1 MHWVP
6 VIRYYGLSGNQSIF
20 RGCILRFC
28 NFRLRLY
35 KKVTAFGFTF
45 VGGDLKQMQQT
56 VSGLLRNDRNL
67 YNLVMQS
74 PVGMAIFKGRNFIV
88 ELINDQALQHW
99 SKKRSDVIDHPV
111 LEVVTEMNAAGY
123 EVLLNN
129 ILNTGEPAVLHEQS
143 YTIKS
148 NGKPVT
154 GYYDIS
160 LQALRDFQGN
170 TIGILASAVDI
181 TQRVLYNRMLQE
193 SEKKYRE
200 LFNSINQG
208 FCIIRM
214 LFDEND
220 KPYDYIFEEINSSFG
235 SRTGL
240 TDVLGKR
247 VREIIPGN
255 EEYWYE
261 FYGKVA
267 REKKEM
273 SFNAGTEALG
283 RWYDVFAFP
292 TGPENE
298 NLVAVLFTDITEHKK
313 ALDAQTVFAE
323 ELKKEVKER
332 TLELKRSNE
341 ELKQFAH
348 VASHDLRDP
357 LRKITMYSKLLA
369 DENINGDCSEIYI
382 KRIQKASERMTNVI
396 DGILRYSTVDHMEDD
411 RLTIVNLNEVIGD
424 ILFDL
429 EETIILKGA
438 VINVGELPSLYGMP
452 VRLNQLFYN
461 LINNALKFGNSER
474 PLEINIISRRIE
486 QEGRQYAEIKV
497 SDNGIGFD
505 QAYADKI
512 FEQFT
517 RLHSKDQYEGTGLG
531 LSLCRKIVRLHSG
544 KIKAYG
550 EPDKGAT
557 FVVTLPIG

>member
-1 MHWVP
+1 
-6 VIRYYGLSGNQSIF
+6 
-20 RGCILRFC
+20 
-28 NFRLRLY
+28 
-35 KKVTAFGFTF
+35 
-45 VGGDLKQMQQT
+45 MQQT

-99 SKKRSDVIDHPV
+99 GKKRSDVIDHPV

-429 EETIILKGA
+429 EETIILKSA